1 MSGRTVLDAS
11 AIMAYLQDERGS
23 SHVEAVIGSG
33 AIISAVNWAE
43 VLSAYAQA
51 GSDPVDL
58 HQALESGGLIGEHVV
73 LAPLE
78 PHEAPLIASLRPLT
92 RARGLSLADRT
103 CLALA
108 IRLDRPVLT
117 ADRSWAE
124 LRIGVEVRLLRD

>member
-11 AIMAYLQDERGS
+11 AIMAYLLDEPGS
-23 SHVEAVIGSG
+23 SHVEAAIGSG

-43 VLSAYAQA
+43 VLSVYAQA
-51 GSDPVDL
+51 VDL
-58 HQALESGGLIGEHVV
+58 HKALESGGLLGEHVL

-78 PHEAPLIASLRPLT
+78 PQEAPLIASLRPLT

-124 LRIGVEVRLLRD
+124 LRIGVQVRLLRD